1 MRKMLMCYAFCLF
14 AITTA
19 LAQTRTLHGRVIN
32 DKGDPV
38 AFASVKLKGSKSGVI
53 ADDAGNFTIFL
64 KGDDNALIISA
75 ADVVTTTV
83 PVGNETQLTVT
94 VKAKSGELA
103 AVVVTA
109 LGIKRE
115 AKSLGYATAQIS
127 SKDMNES
134 QPVNAA
140 AGITGK
146 VSGMEVQL
154 TNSGVNPDN
163 LRITLRGNRSFLGN
177 NEALIVVDGVPVD
190 NTYLAQMNP
199 SDIESVNVLKGATAA
214 ALYGSQASNGVMIVT
229 TKAGRKGK
237 PTINFTSTATYDK
250 VDFLP
255 KLQYSYGSASTEY
268 EDADAVSYSN
278 PYNFQNGFV
287 PFENQ
292 SFGAPFSAGSPYG
305 GDSVIVGTQLE
316 GGGIQKVPYQ
326 AAAGQFKKFWKT
338 GQTYQN
344 GLSYSGGDDN
354 STYFLSMQNVNRSGI
369 VPDDKYTRNTI
380 RFNGSRK
387 YGIFRASANASYS
400 ASEVNTG
407 DLADAYNNIMNIAPV
422 IPYTNYSNVNA
433 GYGTINTFY
442 NAYGLNPYMYLYNN
456 RDVQKRND
464 IQGNVDLSLN
474 ATGWLNIDYL
484 IGIEN
489 FYISDDSTVGAFN
502 YSPYTI
508 FMGQNTLAGNMS
520 IFHGNT
526 PPGNLNLNSTDQK
539 FYSNL
544 KINLHKT
551 FGDFTTQLIL
561 GNVVNQETLGEIG
574 NSSSTLLNIPNF
586 YNVNY
591 RQGTPGVAQFS
602 SESRNYGN
610 YADLSVSYR
619 NYLFLHAS
627 GRADGTSLLNAG
639 YRNYFYPGV
648 DAAAV
653 LSDMIGALKESK
665 TISFLKIRAAL
676 TRTGNIDVYPYSV
689 QNVFGIG
696 TGFPFGST
704 AGLTTPYSS
713 TTPSLSPEFT
723 TSKEV
728 GGDIAF
734 LKSRIDLQASY
745 FSEKTTNETVSI
757 GVSPTTGYQSATKNL
772 GEMDNKGLELDLKLE
787 PLRLANGFRWDV
799 GVHYTHYVNKVVSL
813 GASNSLEISSTGGTS
828 NSYAVVGKAYTSL
841 LLNDWQRDPAGQVIV
856 NANTG
861 YPTIGASL
869 VNFGTTNP
877 TQALGL
883 TTAFS
888 FKGFTL
894 SAVAEYRG
902 GNVIYNGIGPTLDVD
917 GLSARSAQFAH
928 TKFVY
933 PNSVYLA
940 SNGQYVQNTNIQ
952 IQDAA
957 IGWWSLPGSMY
968 MTSGAFWTLRNVSLA
983 YSLPGEVLRR
993 LKFVQ
998 NLTVSLVGSNL
1009 FIVVPKSNVWTD
1021 PEFSLSTGNA
1031 TGSNSDAQAPPTRT
1045 FGASLNVTF

>member
-1 MRKMLMCYAFCLF
+1 MLYALLLF
-14 AITTA
+14 AVTGVY
-19 LAQTRTLHGRVIN
+19 AQNRTIHGRVVN
-32 DKGDPV
+32 DKGEPV
-38 AFASVKLKGSKSGVI
+38 SFASVKIKGSKGGVI
-53 ADDAGNFTIFL
+53 ADDGGNFSIIL
-64 KGDDNALIISA
+64 KGGNTTLVVSSA
-75 ADVVTTTV
+75 DAESKEV
-83 PVGNETQLTVT
+83 PVGDESQITVT
-94 VKAKSGELA
+94 LKAKTSELA

-134 QPVNAA
+134 QPINAA
-140 AGITGK
+140 NGITGK
-146 VSGMEVQL
+146 VSGLTVQL

-199 SDIESVNVLKGATAA
+199 ADIESVNILKGATAA

-278 PYNFQNGFV
+278 PTNFQNGFV

-316 GGGIQKVPYQ
+316 SGGIQKLPYAP
-326 AAAGQFKKFWKT
+326 AADQFKKFWNT
-338 GQTYQN
+338 GSTYQN
-344 GLSYSGGDDN
+344 GVSYSGGDDN
-354 STYFLSMQNVNRSGI
+354 STYFLSMQNVNRKGI
-369 VPDDKYTRNTI
+369 VPDDKYTRNSV
-380 RFNGSRK
+380 RFNGSKR
-387 YGIFRASANASYS
+387 YGIFKASVNTSYS

-407 DLADAYNNIMNIAPV
+407 DLADAYNNIMNIAPI
-422 IPYTNYSNVNA
+422 IPYASYRNVNA

-442 NAYGLNPYMYLYNN
+442 NAYGLNPYLYLYNN

-464 IQGNVDLSLN
+464 IQGNVDLSLD
-474 ATGWLNIDYL
+474 ATSWMNIDYL

-489 FYISDDSTVGAFN
+489 FYIADDSTVGAFN

-520 IFHGNT
+520 LYHGNT
-526 PPGNLNLNSTDQK
+526 PPGAYNLNTTDQK

-544 KINLHKT
+544 RVNLHKS
-551 FGDFTTQLIL
+551 FGDFNTQLIL
-561 GNVVNQETLGEIG
+561 GNVVNQETLGELG
-574 NSSSTLLNIPNF
+574 NSSSTLLNISNF

-591 RQGTPGVAQFS
+591 RQGTPNVAQFNS
-602 SESRNYGN
+602 LNRNYGN
-610 YADLSVSYR
+610 YADLSVNYK

-627 GRADGTSLLNAG
+627 GRADATSLLNVG

-653 LSDMIGALKESK
+653 LSDMIGALKDSK

-676 TRTGNIDVYPYSV
+676 TRTGNIDVLPYSV
-689 QNVFGIG
+689 QNVFGPG

-704 AGLTTPYSS
+704 AGLTTPSES
-713 TTPSLSPEFT
+713 ATPSLSPEFT

-757 GVSPTTGYQSATKNL
+757 GVSPATGYSNATKNL
-772 GEMDNKGLELDLKLE
+772 GEMDNSGLELDLKLE

-799 GVHYTHYVNKVVSL
+799 GLHYSHYVNKVVSL
-813 GASNSLEISSTGGTS
+813 GPASSLPITSTGTS

-841 LLNDWQRDPAGQVIV
+841 LLTDWERDPAGQVIV

-861 YPTIGASL
+861 YPTIGSNL

-877 TQALGL
+877 VNTLGI
-883 TTAFS
+883 TTSFN
-888 FKGFTL
+888 FKGFNL

-933 PNSVYLA
+933 PNSAYLN
-940 SNGQYVQNTNIQ
+940 SNGQYVPNTNIQ

-957 IGWWSLPGSMY
+957 IGWWSLPNSMY

-983 YSLPGEVLRR
+983 YTIPGDIVRR
-993 LKFVQ
+993 LKYVQ
-998 NLTVSLVGSNL
+998 NITVSLVGSNL
-1009 FIVVPKSNVWTD
+1009 FVAVPKSNVWTD
-1021 PEFSLSTGNA
+1021 PEFSTSTGNA